1 MMKKNWLLV
10 FLCSSIIGV
19 SCSSSGSKQEDKQK
33 QLIDEVMAVHDEVMP
48 KMDTVM
54 TLKSALDS
62 ALKVS
67 SSNDSAKIMALSA
80 ALDSADVKM
89 SVWMEEYRPELV
101 KGKNDS
107 TVVKYL
113 ENEKIRISLVKEI
126 TNKSIEEATAFL
138 KRR

>member
-1 MMKKNWLLV
+1 MIKKNWLLV
-10 FLCSSIIGV
+10 FLCSSMIGV

>member
-10 FLCSSIIGV
+10 FLCSSMIGV

-54 TLKSALDS
+54 TLKSSLDS

>member
-10 FLCSSIIGV
+10 FLCSSMIGV
-19 SCSSSGSKQEDKQK
+19 SCSSSGSKQEGKQK

-54 TLKSALDS
+54 TLKSSLDS

-113 ENEKIRISLVKEI
+113 ENEKIRISLVKEV

>member
-10 FLCSSIIGV
+10 FLCSSMIGV

-48 KMDTVM
+48 KMDTIM
-54 TLKSALDS
+54 TLKSSLDS

-113 ENEKIRISLVKEI
+113 ENEKIRISLVKEV

>member
-10 FLCSSIIGV
+10 FLCSSMLGV

-54 TLKSALDS
+54 TLKSSLDS

-113 ENEKIRISLVKEI
+113 ENEKIRISLVKEV

>member
-54 TLKSALDS
+54 TLKSSLDS

-113 ENEKIRISLVKEI
+113 ENEKIRISLVKEV

>member
-1 MMKKNWLLV
+1 MKKNWLLV

-54 TLKSALDS
+54 TLKSSLDS

-113 ENEKIRISLVKEI
+113 ENEKIRISLVKEV

>member
-1 MMKKNWLLV
+1 MIKKNWLLV
-10 FLCSSIIGV
+10 FLCSSMIGV

-54 TLKSALDS
+54 TLKSSLDS

-113 ENEKIRISLVKEI
+113 ENEKIRISLVKEV

>member
-10 FLCSSIIGV
+10 FLCSSMIGV

-54 TLKSALDS
+54 TLKSSLDS

-113 ENEKIRISLVKEI
+113 ENEKIRISLVKEV

>member
-1 MMKKNWLLV
+1 MIKKNWLLV
-10 FLCSSIIGV
+10 FLCSSMIGV

-54 TLKSALDS
+54 TLKSSLDS

>member
-10 FLCSSIIGV
+10 FLCSSMLGV

-48 KMDTVM
+48 KMDTIM
-54 TLKSALDS
+54 TLKSSLDS

-113 ENEKIRISLVKEI
+113 ENEKIRISLVKEV